1 MMDKLTP
8 KETSKGAEE
17 IVLTQI
23 KQDFI
28 TPANAI
34 FDYVDMVEKS
44 LNEADLQSDDEIE
57 QIKSSCSKLI
67 DQYEVAFVQNT
78 GANADS
84 FKKSP
89 EEYSEL
95 RHNLRTPLNAIIGY
109 SEILMEDYEDDLEES
124 TLEDF
129 QQIINLARET
139 ETAIENFVDY
149 IRGESIDSKNDNSSN
164 QLESAEALF
173 KSLGDIEY
181 SITLGD
187 EIKESD
193 ILIVDDNVTNCEVLQ
208 RRLSMQGLNCRT
220 AYDGNTAIAEVFK
233 KTPDLILL
241 DVILPDINGLELLK
255 TFRKEHNAESLPVI
269 MVSAFNDVDSISKCI
284 QLGAQDYLPKPIN
297 GTILLA
303 KVVAALERKFWRE
316 REKELVNKLHIQAT
330 TDQLTGIYNRR
341 VIFEALDE
349 AMDNSKQSKDRQ
361 FATIMFDIDFFKQV
375 NDNYGHAGGDAVL
388 ISFAQLLQTEISSP
402 NIVGRIGGEEFLAIL
417 YLDPDQAKE
426 FCIKLIKKI
435 NSNVVNFDG
444 KDIKVSSSGGVAFS
458 TETETSADLTNKAD
472 ERLYEAK
479 KDGRNRFKLIDSEL
493 VGD

>member
-1 MMDKLTP
+1 MDKLTP

-34 FDYVDMVEKS
+34 FDYVDMVEKV
-44 LNEADLQSDDEIE
+44 LDDADLQSEDEIE

-78 GANADS
+78 GVNADS
-84 FKKSP
+84 SKKSP

-109 SEILMEDYEDDLEES
+109 SEILMEDYEDDLEEN

-149 IRGESIDSKNDNSSN
+149 IRGEAIDPKNDNSSN

-208 RRLSMQGLNCRT
+208 RRLSMQGLSCRT

-255 TFRKEHNAESLPVI
+255 TFRKEHNSESLPVI

-388 ISFAQLLQTEISSP
+388 ISFAQLLQAEISSP

-417 YLDPDQAKE
+417 YLDQDQAKE
-426 FCIKLIKKI
+426 FCAKLIKKI
-435 NSNVVNFDG
+435 NDNIVNFEG
-444 KDIKVSSSGGVAFS
+444 TDIKVSSSGGVAFS
-458 TETETSADLTNKAD
+458 AETETSADLTNKAD

-479 KDGRNRFKLIDSEL
+479 KNGRNRFKLIDSEL

>member
-1 MMDKLTP
+1 
-8 KETSKGAEE
+8 
-17 IVLTQI
+17 
-23 KQDFI
+23 
-28 TPANAI
+28 
-34 FDYVDMVEKS
+34 MVEKV
-44 LNEADLQSDDEIE
+44 LDDADLQSEDEIE

-67 DQYEVAFVQNT
+67 DQYEVAFVQIT

-84 FKKSP
+84 SKKSP

-109 SEILMEDYEDDLEES
+109 SEILMEDYEDDLEEN

-149 IRGESIDSKNDNSSN
+149 IRGEAIDPNNDNSSN

-208 RRLSMQGLNCRT
+208 RRLSMQGLSCRT

-255 TFRKEHNAESLPVI
+255 TFRKEHNSESLPVI

-388 ISFAQLLQTEISSP
+388 ISFAQLLQAEISSP

-417 YLDPDQAKE
+417 YLDQDQAKE
-426 FCIKLIKKI
+426 FCAKLIKKI
-435 NSNVVNFDG
+435 NDNIVNFEG
-444 KDIKVSSSGGVAFS
+444 TDIKVSSSGGVAFS
-458 TETETSADLTNKAD
+458 AETETSADLTNKAD

-479 KDGRNRFKLIDSEL
+479 KNGRNRFKLIDSEL

>member
-1 MMDKLTP
+1 MDKLTP

-17 IVLTQI
+17 ILLTQI

-34 FDYVDMVEKS
+34 FDYVDMVEKV
-44 LNEADLQSDDEIE
+44 LNDADLQSDDEIE

-78 GANADS
+78 GVNADS
-84 FKKSP
+84 SKKSA

-129 QQIINLARET
+129 QQIINLARDT
-139 ETAIENFVDY
+139 EKAIENFVDY
-149 IRGESIDSKNDNSSN
+149 IRGEAIDQKNDNSSN

-181 SITLGD
+181 SITLED

-208 RRLSMQGLNCRT
+208 RRLSMQGLTCRT

-255 TFRKEHNAESLPVI
+255 TFRKEHNSESLPVI

-303 KVVAALERKFWRE
+303 KVVASLERKFWRE
-316 REKELVNKLHIQAT
+316 REKELVDKLHIQAT

-375 NDNYGHAGGDAVL
+375 NDSYGHAGGDAVL
-388 ISFAQLLQTEISSP
+388 ISFAKLLQTEISSP

-426 FCIKLIKKI
+426 FCTKLIKKI
-435 NSNVVNFDG
+435 NNNVVNFEG
-444 KDIKVSSSGGVAFS
+444 TDIKISSSGGVAFS

>member
-1 MMDKLTP
+1 MDKLTP
-8 KETSKGAEE
+8 KQTSKGAEE

-34 FDYVDMVEKS
+34 FDYVDMAEKALIDAQLES
-44 LNEADLQSDDEIE
+44 TDEIE

-67 DQYEVAFVQNT
+67 DQYDVAFVQNT
-78 GANADS
+78 GVNAGPS
-84 FKKSP
+84 KKSP

-109 SEILMEDYEDDLEES
+109 SEILMEDYEDDLDEG

-139 ETAIENFVDY
+139 ETAIEKFVDF
-149 IRGESIDSKNDNSSN
+149 IRGEAVDIEDDNSSN
-164 QLESAEALF
+164 QLQSAESLF
-173 KSLGDIEY
+173 KSLGEIDY
-181 SITLGD
+181 SISLND
-187 EIKESD
+187 EIKGSD

-208 RRLSMQGLNCRT
+208 RRLSMQGLSCRT
-220 AYDGNTAIAEVFK
+220 AFDGNSAVTEVFN

-255 TFRKEHNAESLPVI
+255 TFRKEHNSESLPVI

-303 KVVAALERKFWRE
+303 KLVAALERKFLRE
-316 REKELVNKLHIQAT
+316 REKELVNELHIQAT

-341 VIFEALDE
+341 VIFEALDD
-349 AMDNSKQSKDRQ
+349 AMENSKKSKDRE
-361 FATIMFDIDFFKQV
+361 FTTIMFDIDFFKQV

-388 ISFAQLLQTEISSP
+388 ISFAQLLQKEISSP
-402 NIVGRIGGEEFLAIL
+402 NIVGRVGGEEFLAIL
-417 YLDPDQAKE
+417 YLSPDEAKE
-426 FCIKLIKKI
+426 FCVKLIYKI
-435 NSNVVNFDG
+435 NHNFVDFEG
-444 KDIKVSSSGGVAFS
+444 TKIKISSSGGVAFS
-458 TETETSADLTNKAD
+458 TETKTSADLINKAD

-479 KDGRNRFKLIDSEL
+479 KNGRNRFTLRDSEL
-493 VGD
+493 LGE

>member
-1 MMDKLTP
+1 MDKLTP

-34 FDYVDMVEKS
+34 FDYVDMVEKV
-44 LNEADLQSDDEIE
+44 LDDADLQSDDEIE

-67 DQYEVAFVQNT
+67 EQYEVAFVQNT

-84 FKKSP
+84 SKKSP

-109 SEILMEDYEDDLEES
+109 SEILMEDYEDDLEDG

-149 IRGESIDSKNDNSSN
+149 IRGEAIDPKNDNSSN

-193 ILIVDDNVTNCEVLQ
+193 ILIVDDNITNCEVLQ
-208 RRLSMQGLNCRT
+208 RRLSMQGLSCRT

-255 TFRKEHNAESLPVI
+255 TFRKEHNSESLPVI

-388 ISFAQLLQTEISSP
+388 ISFAQLLENEISSP

-417 YLDPDQAKE
+417 YLSPDEAKE
-426 FCIKLIKKI
+426 FCTKLIKKI
-435 NSNVVNFDG
+435 NNNIVNFDG
-444 KDIKVSSSGGVAFS
+444 TDIKVSSSGGVAFS

>member
-1 MMDKLTP
+1 MDKHTP

-34 FDYVDMVEKS
+34 FDYVDMVEKI
-44 LNEADLQSDDEIE
+44 LNDADLESEDEIE

-78 GANADS
+78 GVNADS
-84 FKKSP
+84 SKKSA

-109 SEILMEDYEDDLEES
+109 SEILMEDYEDDLEEG

-139 ETAIENFVDY
+139 ERAIENFVDY
-149 IRGESIDSKNDNSSN
+149 IRGESIDPKDDNSSN
-164 QLESAEALF
+164 QLETAEALF

-181 SITLGD
+181 SISLGD

-208 RRLSMQGLNCRT
+208 RRLSMQGLSCRT
-220 AYDGNTAIAEVFK
+220 AYDGNSAISEVFK

-316 REKELVNKLHIQAT
+316 REKELVDKLHIQAT

-349 AMDNSKQSKDRQ
+349 AMENSKQSKDRQ

-388 ISFAQLLQTEISSP
+388 ISFAQLLQSEISSP

-417 YLDPDQAKE
+417 YLSPDEAKE
-426 FCIKLIKKI
+426 FCAKLIKKI
-435 NSNVVNFDG
+435 NNNIVNFEG
-444 KDIKVSSSGGVAFS
+444 TDIKVSSSGGVAFS

-472 ERLYEAK
+472 ERLYDAK

>member
-34 FDYVDMVEKS
+34 FDYVDMVEKV
-44 LNEADLQSDDEIE
+44 LDEADLQSDDEIE

-78 GANADS
+78 GVNADS
-84 FKKSP
+84 SKKSP

-109 SEILMEDYEDDLEES
+109 SEILMEDYEDDLEEG

-149 IRGESIDSKNDNSSN
+149 IRGEAIDPNNDNSSN

-208 RRLSMQGLNCRT
+208 RRLSMQGLTCRT
-220 AYDGNTAIAEVFK
+220 AYDGNTAITEVFK

-255 TFRKEHNAESLPVI
+255 TFRKEHNSESLPVI

-426 FCIKLIKKI
+426 FCTKLIKKI
-435 NSNVVNFDG
+435 NSNVGNFDG
-444 KDIKVSSSGGVAFS
+444 TDIKVSSSGGVAFS

>member
-1 MMDKLTP
+1 MDKLTP

-34 FDYVDMVEKS
+34 FDYVDMVEKILTDAELES
-44 LNEADLQSDDEIE
+44 EDEIE

-78 GANADS
+78 GVNADS
-84 FKKSP
+84 SKKSA

-109 SEILMEDYEDDLEES
+109 SEILMEDYEDDLEEG

-149 IRGESIDSKNDNSSN
+149 IRGESIDPKDDNSSN
-164 QLESAEALF
+164 QLETAEALF

-208 RRLSMQGLNCRT
+208 RRLSMQGLSCRT
-220 AYDGNTAIAEVFK
+220 AYDGNTAISEVFK

-316 REKELVNKLHIQAT
+316 REKELVDKLHIQAT

-349 AMDNSKQSKDRQ
+349 AMENSKQSKDRQ

-388 ISFAQLLQTEISSP
+388 ISFAQLLQSEISSP

-417 YLDPDQAKE
+417 YLSPDEAKE
-426 FCIKLIKKI
+426 FCAKLIKKI
-435 NSNVVNFDG
+435 NNNIVNFEG
-444 KDIKVSSSGGVAFS
+444 TDIKVTSSGGVAFS

>member
-1 MMDKLTP
+1 MDKLTP

-34 FDYVDMVEKS
+34 FDYVDMVEKV
-44 LNEADLQSDDEIE
+44 LDEADLQSDDEIE

-67 DQYEVAFVQNT
+67 EQYEVAFVQNT

-84 FKKSP
+84 SKKSP

-109 SEILMEDYEDDLEES
+109 SEILMEDYEDDLEEG

-149 IRGESIDSKNDNSSN
+149 IRGEAIDPNNDNSSN

-181 SITLGD
+181 SISLGD

-208 RRLSMQGLNCRT
+208 RRLSMQGLTCRT
-220 AYDGNTAIAEVFK
+220 AYDGNTALSEVFK

-255 TFRKEHNAESLPVI
+255 TFRKEHNSESLPVI

-417 YLDPDQAKE
+417 YLDSEQAEE
-426 FCIKLIKKI
+426 FCKKLIKKI

-444 KDIKVSSSGGVAFS
+444 TDIKVSSSGGVAFS

>member
-1 MMDKLTP
+1 MDKLTP

-17 IVLTQI
+17 ILLTQI

-34 FDYVDMVEKS
+34 FDYVDMVEKV
-44 LNEADLQSDDEIE
+44 LNDADLQSDEEIE

-78 GANADS
+78 GVNADS
-84 FKKSP
+84 SKKSA

-109 SEILMEDYEDDLEES
+109 SEILMEDYENDLKES

-139 ETAIENFVDY
+139 EKAIENFVDY
-149 IRGESIDSKNDNSSN
+149 IRGEAIDQKNDNSSN

-208 RRLSMQGLNCRT
+208 RRLSMQGLTCRT

-255 TFRKEHNAESLPVI
+255 TFRKEHNSESLPVI

-303 KVVAALERKFWRE
+303 KVVASLERKFWRE
-316 REKELVNKLHIQAT
+316 REKELVDKLHIQAT

-375 NDNYGHAGGDAVL
+375 NDSYGHAGGDAVL
-388 ISFAQLLQTEISSP
+388 ISFAKLLQTEISSP

-426 FCIKLIKKI
+426 FCTKLIKKI
-435 NSNVVNFDG
+435 NNNVVNFEG
-444 KDIKVSSSGGVAFS
+444 TDIKISSSGGVAFS

>member
-1 MMDKLTP
+1 MDKLTP

-34 FDYVDMVEKS
+34 FDYVDMVEKV
-44 LNEADLQSDDEIE
+44 LDDADLQSEDEIE

-84 FKKSP
+84 SKKSP

-109 SEILMEDYEDDLEES
+109 SEILMEDYEDDLEEG

-149 IRGESIDSKNDNSSN
+149 IRGEAIDPKNDNSSN

-193 ILIVDDNVTNCEVLQ
+193 ILIVDDNITNCEVLQ
-208 RRLSMQGLNCRT
+208 RRLSMQGLSCRT
-220 AYDGNTAIAEVFK
+220 AYDGNTAITEVFK

-255 TFRKEHNAESLPVI
+255 TFRKEHNSESLPVI

-349 AMDNSKQSKDRQ
+349 AMDNSKQANDRD
-361 FATIMFDIDFFKQV
+361 FTTIMFDIDFFKQV

-417 YLDPDQAKE
+417 YLDPDQARE
-426 FCIKLIKKI
+426 FCTKLIKKI
-435 NSNVVNFDG
+435 NDNVVNFEG
-444 KDIKVSSSGGVAFS
+444 TDIKVSSSGGVAFS

-479 KDGRNRFKLIDSEL
+479 KNGRNRFKLIDSEL

>member
-1 MMDKLTP
+1 MDKLTP

-34 FDYVDMVEKS
+34 FDYVDMVEKV
-44 LNEADLQSDDEIE
+44 LNDAELQSEDEVE

-84 FKKSP
+84 SKKSP

-149 IRGESIDSKNDNSSN
+149 IRGEAIDPKNDNSSN

-208 RRLSMQGLNCRT
+208 RRLSMQGLSCRT
-220 AYDGNTAIAEVFK
+220 AYDGNTAITEVFK

-255 TFRKEHNAESLPVI
+255 TFRKEHNSESLPVI

-349 AMDNSKQSKDRQ
+349 AMENSKQSKDRQ

-426 FCIKLIKKI
+426 FCTKLIKKI
-435 NSNVVNFDG
+435 NSNVANFDG
-444 KDIKVSSSGGVAFS
+444 TDIKVSSSGGVAFS

-479 KDGRNRFKLIDSEL
+479 KDGRNRFKLIDTEL

>member
-1 MMDKLTP
+1 MDKLTP

-23 KQDFI
+23 KQNFI

-34 FDYVDMVEKS
+34 FDYVDMVEKV
-44 LNEADLQSDDEIE
+44 LDDADLQSADEIE

-84 FKKSP
+84 SKKSP

-109 SEILMEDYEDDLEES
+109 SEILMEDYEDDLEEG

-129 QQIINLARET
+129 QQIINLARDT

-149 IRGESIDSKNDNSSN
+149 IRGEAIDPKNDNSSN

-193 ILIVDDNVTNCEVLQ
+193 ILIVDDNITNCEVLQ
-208 RRLSMQGLNCRT
+208 RRLSMQGLSCRT
-220 AYDGNTAIAEVFK
+220 AYDGNTAITEVFK

-255 TFRKEHNAESLPVI
+255 TFRKEHNSESLPVI

-349 AMDNSKQSKDRQ
+349 AMDNSKQANDRE
-361 FATIMFDIDFFKQV
+361 FTTIMFDIDFFKQV

-426 FCIKLIKKI
+426 FCTKLIKKI
-435 NSNVVNFDG
+435 NDNVVNFEG
-444 KDIKVSSSGGVAFS
+444 TDIKVSSSGGVAFS

-479 KDGRNRFKLIDSEL
+479 KNGRNRFKLIDSEL

>member
-1 MMDKLTP
+1 M
-8 KETSKGAEE
+8 
-17 IVLTQI
+17 
-23 KQDFI
+23 
-28 TPANAI
+28 
-34 FDYVDMVEKS
+34 
-44 LNEADLQSDDEIE
+44 
-57 QIKSSCSKLI
+57 I

-78 GANADS
+78 GVNADS
-84 FKKSP
+84 SKKSA

-109 SEILMEDYEDDLEES
+109 SEILMEDYEDDLEEG

-149 IRGESIDSKNDNSSN
+149 IRGESIDPKDDNSSN
-164 QLESAEALF
+164 QLETAEALF

-208 RRLSMQGLNCRT
+208 RRLSMQGLSCRT
-220 AYDGNTAIAEVFK
+220 AYDGNTAISEVFK

-316 REKELVNKLHIQAT
+316 REKELVDKLHIQAT

-349 AMDNSKQSKDRQ
+349 AMENSKQSKDRQ

-388 ISFAQLLQTEISSP
+388 ISFAQLLQSEISSP

-417 YLDPDQAKE
+417 YLSPEEAKE
-426 FCIKLIKKI
+426 FCAKLIKKI
-435 NSNVVNFDG
+435 NNNIVNFEG
-444 KDIKVSSSGGVAFS
+444 TDIKVSSSGGVAFS

-472 ERLYEAK
+472 ERLYDAK

>member
-1 MMDKLTP
+1 MDKLTP

-34 FDYVDMVEKS
+34 FDYVDMVEKV
-44 LNEADLQSDDEIE
+44 LNDADLQSEEEIE

-78 GANADS
+78 GVNADS
-84 FKKSP
+84 SKKSP

-109 SEILMEDYEDDLEES
+109 SEILMEDYEDDLEEN

-149 IRGESIDSKNDNSSN
+149 IRGEVIDQNNNNSSN

-208 RRLSMQGLNCRT
+208 RRLSMQGLSCRT

-255 TFRKEHNAESLPVI
+255 TFRKEHNSESLPVI

-388 ISFAQLLQTEISSP
+388 ISFAQLLQGEISSP

-417 YLDPDQAKE
+417 YLDHDQAKE
-426 FCIKLIKKI
+426 FCTKLIKKI
-435 NSNVVNFDG
+435 NDNIVNFEG
-444 KDIKVSSSGGVAFS
+444 TDIKVSSSGGVAFS

-479 KDGRNRFKLIDSEL
+479 KNGRNRFKLIDSEL

>member
-1 MMDKLTP
+1 MDKQTP

-34 FDYVDMVEKS
+34 FDYIDMVEKVLTES
-44 LNEADLQSDDEIE
+44 GLESTDEIE

-67 DQYEVAFVQNT
+67 DQYDVAFVQNT
-78 GANADS
+78 GVNADS
-84 FKKSP
+84 LNKSP

-109 SEILMEDYEDDLEES
+109 SEILMEDFEDDLDAS

-139 ETAIENFVDY
+139 ETAIEKFVDY
-149 IRGESIDSKNDNSSN
+149 IRGEEVDEKNNNTSN
-164 QLESAEALF
+164 QIESAEALF

-181 SITLGD
+181 SISLD
-187 EIKESD
+187 DDIKESD

-208 RRLSMQGLNCRT
+208 RRLSMQGLSCRT
-220 AYDGNTAIAEVFK
+220 AYDGNSAITEVFN

-255 TFRKEHNAESLPVI
+255 TFRKEHNSESLPVI

-330 TDQLTGIYNRR
+330 TDQLTGIFNRR

-349 AMDNSKQSKDRQ
+349 AMENSKKSKDRQ

-417 YLDPDQAKE
+417 YLSPDEAKE
-426 FCIKLIKKI
+426 FCVKLIKKI
-435 NSNVVNFDG
+435 NNNIVDFDG
-444 KDIKVSSSGGVAFS
+444 VEIKVSSSGGVAFS
-458 TETETSADLTNKAD
+458 NETETTADLTNKAD

-479 KDGRNRFKLIDSEL
+479 KNGRNRFKLSDSEL

>member
-1 MMDKLTP
+1 MDKLTP

-23 KQDFI
+23 KQNFI

-34 FDYVDMVEKS
+34 FDYVDMVEKV
-44 LNEADLQSDDEIE
+44 LNEAELQSDDEID

-78 GANADS
+78 GVNADS
-84 FKKSP
+84 SKKSP

-149 IRGESIDSKNDNSSN
+149 IRGEALDPNNDNSSN

-181 SITLGD
+181 SITLND

-208 RRLSMQGLNCRT
+208 RRLSMQGLSCRT
-220 AYDGNTAIAEVFK
+220 AYDGNTAITEVFK

-255 TFRKEHNAESLPVI
+255 NFRKEHNSESLPVI

-349 AMDNSKQSKDRQ
+349 AMENSRQSQDRQ

-426 FCIKLIKKI
+426 FCTKLIKKI
-435 NSNVVNFDG
+435 NNNVVNFDG
-444 KDIKVSSSGGVAFS
+444 TDIKVSSSGGVAFS

-479 KDGRNRFKLIDSEL
+479 KDGRNRFKLIDTEL

>member
-1 MMDKLTP
+1 MDKLTP

-17 IVLTQI
+17 ILLTQI

-34 FDYVDMVEKS
+34 FDYVDMVEKV
-44 LNEADLQSDDEIE
+44 LNDADLQSDDEIE

-84 FKKSP
+84 SKKSA

-109 SEILMEDYEDDLEES
+109 SEILMEDYENDLEES

-139 ETAIENFVDY
+139 EKAIENFVDY
-149 IRGESIDSKNDNSSN
+149 IRGEAIDQKNDNSSN

-208 RRLSMQGLNCRT
+208 RRLSMQGLTCRT

-255 TFRKEHNAESLPVI
+255 TFRKEHNSESLPVI

-303 KVVAALERKFWRE
+303 KVVASLERKFWRE
-316 REKELVNKLHIQAT
+316 REKELVDKLHIQAT

-349 AMDNSKQSKDRQ
+349 AMDNSRQSKDRQ

-375 NDNYGHAGGDAVL
+375 NDSYGHAGGDAVL
-388 ISFAQLLQTEISSP
+388 ISFAKLLQTEISSP

-426 FCIKLIKKI
+426 FCTKLIKKI
-435 NSNVVNFDG
+435 NNNVVNFEG
-444 KDIKVSSSGGVAFS
+444 TDIKISSSGGVAFS

>member
-1 MMDKLTP
+1 MDKLTP

-34 FDYVDMVEKS
+34 FDYVDMVEKV
-44 LNEADLQSDDEIE
+44 LDDADLQSEDEIE

-78 GANADS
+78 GVNADS
-84 FKKSP
+84 SKKSP

-109 SEILMEDYEDDLEES
+109 SEILMEDYEDDLEEN

-149 IRGESIDSKNDNSSN
+149 IRGEAIDPKNNNSSN

-208 RRLSMQGLNCRT
+208 RRLSMQGLSCRT

-255 TFRKEHNAESLPVI
+255 TFRKEHNSESLPVI

-388 ISFAQLLQTEISSP
+388 ISFAQLLQAEISSP

-417 YLDPDQAKE
+417 YLDHDQAKE
-426 FCIKLIKKI
+426 FCSKLIKKI
-435 NSNVVNFDG
+435 NDNIVNFEG
-444 KDIKVSSSGGVAFS
+444 TDIKVSSSGGVAFS
-458 TETETSADLTNKAD
+458 TETETSAD
-472 ERLYEAK
+472 
-479 KDGRNRFKLIDSEL
+479 
-493 VGD
+493 

>member
-1 MMDKLTP
+1 MDKLTP

-34 FDYVDMVEKS
+34 FDYVDMVEKV
-44 LNEADLQSDDEIE
+44 LNEAELQSEDEIE

-84 FKKSP
+84 SKKSP

-109 SEILMEDYEDDLEES
+109 SEILMEDYEDDLEEG

-129 QQIINLARET
+129 QQIINLARDT

-149 IRGESIDSKNDNSSN
+149 IRGEAIDPKNDNSSN

-193 ILIVDDNVTNCEVLQ
+193 ILIVDDNITNCEVLQ
-208 RRLSMQGLNCRT
+208 RRLSMQGLSCRT
-220 AYDGNTAIAEVFK
+220 AYDGNTAITEVFK

-255 TFRKEHNAESLPVI
+255 TFRKEHNSESLPVI

-349 AMDNSKQSKDRQ
+349 AMDNSKQANDRE

-426 FCIKLIKKI
+426 FCTKLIKKI
-435 NSNVVNFDG
+435 NDNVVNFEG
-444 KDIKVSSSGGVAFS
+444 TDIKVSSSGGVAFS

-479 KDGRNRFKLIDSEL
+479 KNGRNRFKLIDSEL

>member
-1 MMDKLTP
+1 MDKLTP

-34 FDYVDMVEKS
+34 FDYVDMVEKV
-44 LNEADLQSDDEIE
+44 LEDADLQSDYEIE

-67 DQYEVAFVQNT
+67 EQYEVAFVQNT

-84 FKKSP
+84 SKKSP

-109 SEILMEDYEDDLEES
+109 SEILMEDYEDDLEDG

-149 IRGESIDSKNDNSSN
+149 IRGEAIDPKNDNSSN

-193 ILIVDDNVTNCEVLQ
+193 ILIVDDNITNCEVLQ
-208 RRLSMQGLNCRT
+208 RRLSMQGLSCRT

-255 TFRKEHNAESLPVI
+255 TFRKEHNSESLPVI

-388 ISFAQLLQTEISSP
+388 ISFAQLLETEISSP

-417 YLDPDQAKE
+417 YLSPDEAKE
-426 FCIKLIKKI
+426 FCTKLIKKI
-435 NSNVVNFDG
+435 NNNIVNFDG
-444 KDIKVSSSGGVAFS
+444 TDIKVSSSGGVAFS

>member
-1 MMDKLTP
+1 MDKLTP

-23 KQDFI
+23 KQNFI

-34 FDYVDMVEKS
+34 FDYVDMVEKV
-44 LNEADLQSDDEIE
+44 LNDAELQSDDEIE

-84 FKKSP
+84 SKKSP

-149 IRGESIDSKNDNSSN
+149 IRGESIDPNNDNSSN

-208 RRLSMQGLNCRT
+208 RRLSMQGLSCRT
-220 AYDGNTAIAEVFK
+220 AYDGNTAITEVFK

-255 TFRKEHNAESLPVI
+255 SFRKEHNSESLPVI

-349 AMDNSKQSKDRQ
+349 AMENSKQSKDRQ

-426 FCIKLIKKI
+426 FCTKLIKKI
-435 NSNVVNFDG
+435 NNNVVNFDG
-444 KDIKVSSSGGVAFS
+444 TDIKVSSSGGVAFS

-479 KDGRNRFKLIDSEL
+479 KDGRNRFKLIDTEL

>member
-1 MMDKLTP
+1 MDKLTP

-34 FDYVDMVEKS
+34 FDYVDMVEKV
-44 LNEADLQSDDEIE
+44 LGDADLQSDDEIE

-67 DQYEVAFVQNT
+67 EQYEVAFVQNT

-84 FKKSP
+84 SKKSP

-109 SEILMEDYEDDLEES
+109 SEILMEDYEDDLEEG

-149 IRGESIDSKNDNSSN
+149 IRGEAIDPKNDNSSN

-193 ILIVDDNVTNCEVLQ
+193 ILIVDDNITNCEVLQ
-208 RRLSMQGLNCRT
+208 RRLSMQGLSCRT

-255 TFRKEHNAESLPVI
+255 TFRKEHNSESLPVI

-388 ISFAQLLQTEISSP
+388 ISFAQLLETEISSP

-417 YLDPDQAKE
+417 YLSPDEAKE
-426 FCIKLIKKI
+426 FCTKLIKKI
-435 NSNVVNFDG
+435 NNNIVNFDG
-444 KDIKVSSSGGVAFS
+444 TDIKVSSSGGVAFS

>member
-1 MMDKLTP
+1 MDKLTP

-34 FDYVDMVEKS
+34 FDYVDMVEKV
-44 LNEADLQSDDEIE
+44 LNEAELKSDDEIE

-67 DQYEVAFVQNT
+67 DQYEVAFFQNT
-78 GANADS
+78 GVNADS
-84 FKKSP
+84 SKKSP

-109 SEILMEDYEDDLEES
+109 SEILMEDYEDDLEEG

-149 IRGESIDSKNDNSSN
+149 IRGESIDQKNGNSSN

-208 RRLSMQGLNCRT
+208 RRLSMQGLACRT
-220 AYDGNTAIAEVFK
+220 AYDGNTAITEVFK

-255 TFRKEHNAESLPVI
+255 TFRKEHNSESLPVI

-349 AMDNSKQSKDRQ
+349 AMENSKKSKDRQ

-417 YLDPDQAKE
+417 YFSPDEAKE
-426 FCIKLIKKI
+426 FCTKLIKKI
-435 NSNVVNFDG
+435 NNNVVSFEG
-444 KDIKVSSSGGVAFS
+444 KEEVEDNIYSKPIA
-458 TETETSADLTNKAD
+458 
-472 ERLYEAK
+472 
-479 KDGRNRFKLIDSEL
+479 
-493 VGD
+493 VGA

>member
-1 MMDKLTP
+1 MDKLTP

-34 FDYVDMVEKS
+34 FDYVDMVEKILTDAELES
-44 LNEADLQSDDEIE
+44 EDEIE

-78 GANADS
+78 GVNANS
-84 FKKSP
+84 SKKSA

-109 SEILMEDYEDDLEES
+109 SEILMEDYEDDLEEG

-149 IRGESIDSKNDNSSN
+149 IRGESIDPKDDNSSN
-164 QLESAEALF
+164 QLETAEALF

-208 RRLSMQGLNCRT
+208 RRLSMQGLSCRT
-220 AYDGNTAIAEVFK
+220 AYDGNTAISEVFK

-316 REKELVNKLHIQAT
+316 REKELVDKLHIQAT

-349 AMDNSKQSKDRQ
+349 AMENSKQSKDRQ

-388 ISFAQLLQTEISSP
+388 ISFAQLLQSEISSP

-417 YLDPDQAKE
+417 YLSPDEAKE
-426 FCIKLIKKI
+426 FCAKLIKKI
-435 NSNVVNFDG
+435 NNNIVNFEG
-444 KDIKVSSSGGVAFS
+444 TDIKVSSSGGVAFS

-472 ERLYEAK
+472 ERLYDAK

>member
-1 MMDKLTP
+1 MDKLTP

-34 FDYVDMVEKS
+34 FDYVDMVEKV
-44 LNEADLQSDDEIE
+44 LDDADLQSEDEIE

-78 GANADS
+78 GVNADS
-84 FKKSP
+84 SKKSP

-109 SEILMEDYEDDLEES
+109 SEILMEDYEDDLEEN

-149 IRGESIDSKNDNSSN
+149 IRGEAIDPKNDNSSN

-208 RRLSMQGLNCRT
+208 RRLSMQGLSCRT

-255 TFRKEHNAESLPVI
+255 TFRKEHNSESLPVI

-388 ISFAQLLQTEISSP
+388 ISFAQLLQAEISSP

-417 YLDPDQAKE
+417 YLDHDQAKE
-426 FCIKLIKKI
+426 FCTKLIKKI
-435 NSNVVNFDG
+435 NNNIVNFEG
-444 KDIKVSSSGGVAFS
+444 TDIKVSSSGGVAFS

>member
-1 MMDKLTP
+1 MDKLTP

-34 FDYVDMVEKS
+34 FDYVDMVEKI
-44 LNEADLQSDDEIE
+44 LNDADLQSEEEIE

-78 GANADS
+78 GVNADS
-84 FKKSP
+84 SKKSP

-109 SEILMEDYEDDLEES
+109 SEILMEDYEDDLEEN

-149 IRGESIDSKNDNSSN
+149 IRGEAIDQNNNNSSN

-208 RRLSMQGLNCRT
+208 RRLSMQGLSCRT

-255 TFRKEHNAESLPVI
+255 TFRKEHNSESLPVI

-388 ISFAQLLQTEISSP
+388 ISFAQLLQAEISSP

-417 YLDPDQAKE
+417 YLDHDQAKE
-426 FCIKLIKKI
+426 FCTKLIKKI
-435 NSNVVNFDG
+435 NDNIVNFEG
-444 KDIKVSSSGGVAFS
+444 TDIKVSSSGGVAFS

-479 KDGRNRFKLIDSEL
+479 KNGRNRFKLIDSEL

>member
-1 MMDKLTP
+1 MDKLTP

-34 FDYVDMVEKS
+34 FDYVDMVEKV
-44 LNEADLQSDDEIE
+44 LDDADLQSEDEIE

-78 GANADS
+78 GVNADS
-84 FKKSP
+84 SKKSP

-109 SEILMEDYEDDLEES
+109 SEILMEDYEDDLEEN

-129 QQIINLARET
+129 QQIIILARET

-149 IRGESIDSKNDNSSN
+149 IRGEAIDPNNDNSSN

-208 RRLSMQGLNCRT
+208 RRLSMQGLSCRT

-255 TFRKEHNAESLPVI
+255 TFRKEHNSESLPVI

-388 ISFAQLLQTEISSP
+388 ISFAQLLQAEISSP

-417 YLDPDQAKE
+417 YLDQDQAKE
-426 FCIKLIKKI
+426 FCAKLIKKI
-435 NSNVVNFDG
+435 NDNIVNFEG
-444 KDIKVSSSGGVAFS
+444 TDIKVSSSGGVAFS
-458 TETETSADLTNKAD
+458 AETETSADLTNKAD

-479 KDGRNRFKLIDSEL
+479 KNGRNRFKLIDSEL

>member
-1 MMDKLTP
+1 MDKLTP

-23 KQDFI
+23 KQGFI

-34 FDYVDMVEKS
+34 FDYVDMVEKILTDAELES
-44 LNEADLQSDDEIE
+44 EDEIE

-78 GANADS
+78 GVNADS
-84 FKKSP
+84 TKKSA

-109 SEILMEDYEDDLEES
+109 SEILMEDYEDDLEEG

-149 IRGESIDSKNDNSSN
+149 IRGESIDPKDDSSSN
-164 QLESAEALF
+164 QLETAEALF

-208 RRLSMQGLNCRT
+208 RRLSMQGLSCRT
-220 AYDGNTAIAEVFK
+220 AYDGNTAISEVFK

-316 REKELVNKLHIQAT
+316 REKELVDKLHIQAT

-349 AMDNSKQSKDRQ
+349 AMENSKQSKDRQ

-388 ISFAQLLQTEISSP
+388 ISFAQLLQSEISSP

-417 YLDPDQAKE
+417 YLSPDEAKE
-426 FCIKLIKKI
+426 FCAKLIKKI
-435 NSNVVNFDG
+435 NNNIVNFEG
-444 KDIKVSSSGGVAFS
+444 TEIKVSSSGGVAFS

-472 ERLYEAK
+472 ERLYDAK

>member
-1 MMDKLTP
+1 MDKLTP

-34 FDYVDMVEKS
+34 FDYVDMVEKV
-44 LNEADLQSDDEIE
+44 LDDADLQSEDEIE

-78 GANADS
+78 GVNADS
-84 FKKSP
+84 SKKSP

-109 SEILMEDYEDDLEES
+109 SEILMEDYEDDLEEN

-149 IRGESIDSKNDNSSN
+149 IRGEAIDPKNNNSSN

-208 RRLSMQGLNCRT
+208 RRLSMQGLSCRT

-255 TFRKEHNAESLPVI
+255 TFRKEHNSESLPVI

-388 ISFAQLLQTEISSP
+388 ISFAQLLQAEISSP

-417 YLDPDQAKE
+417 YLDHDQAKE
-426 FCIKLIKKI
+426 FCTKLIKKI
-435 NSNVVNFDG
+435 NDNIVNFEG
-444 KDIKVSSSGGVAFS
+444 TDIKVSSSGGVAFS

-479 KDGRNRFKLIDSEL
+479 KNGRNRFKLIDSEL

>member
-1 MMDKLTP
+1 MDKLTP

-34 FDYVDMVEKS
+34 FDYVDMVEKV
-44 LNEADLQSDDEIE
+44 LNDAELASDDEIS
-57 QIKSSCSKLI
+57 QIKSSCSHLI
-67 DQYEVAFVQNT
+67 EQYEVAFVQNT
-78 GANADS
+78 GVNAEVT
-84 FKKSP
+84 KKTP

-124 TLEDF
+124 ALKDF

-139 ETAIENFVDY
+139 EKAIEIFVDY
-149 IRGESIDSKNDNSSN
+149 IRGEALDQNNDNASN
-164 QLESAEALF
+164 QIESAESLF

-181 SITLGD
+181 SITLD
-187 EIKESD
+187 DDIKESD
-193 ILIVDDNVTNCEVLQ
+193 ILIVDDNITNCEVLQ
-208 RRLSMQGLNCRT
+208 RRLSMQGLSCRT
-220 AYDGNTAIAEVFK
+220 AYDGTTALDEVFK

-255 TFRKEHNAESLPVI
+255 TFRKEHNSESLPVI

-330 TDQLTGIYNRR
+330 TDQLTGIFNRR
-341 VIFEALDE
+341 VVFEALDD
-349 AMDNSKQSKDRQ
+349 AMEKANKSQDRQ
-361 FATIMFDIDFFKQV
+361 FTTIMFDIDFFKQV
-375 NDNYGHAGGDAVL
+375 NDKYGHAGGDAVL
-388 ISFAQLLQTEISSP
+388 IEFAKLLEAEITSP

-417 YLDPDQAKE
+417 YLNQDQAAE
-426 FCIKLIKKI
+426 FCKKLIIKI
-435 NSNVVNFDG
+435 NDNTVHFDG
-444 KDIKVSSSGGVAFS
+444 VDIKITSSGGVAFS

-479 KDGRNRFKLIDSEL
+479 KSGRNRFKLIDSEL